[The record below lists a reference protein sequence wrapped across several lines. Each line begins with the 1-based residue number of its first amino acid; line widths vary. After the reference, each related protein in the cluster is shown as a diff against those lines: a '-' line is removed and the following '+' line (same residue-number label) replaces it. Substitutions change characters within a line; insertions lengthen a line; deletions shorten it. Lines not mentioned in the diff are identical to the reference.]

1 MTRYDFVEYLIYE
14 EIKIGFFPS
23 NTTSNMLVITHEG
36 DVHLGSEVDE
46 IPSGV
51 EFRNTGHVRGS
62 WVKIVNP
69 NVIFNNQGKSGSKG
83 TVWLPDADKIY
94 PGVEFRNNGSCI
106 LKAMEP
112 SGKTDFQ
119 TYGSY
124 WKGNIRGINS
134 HRLLN
139 VMINNGLFI

>member
-1 MTRYDFVEYLIYE
+1 
-14 EIKIGFFPS
+14 
-23 NTTSNMLVITHEG
+23 MLVITHEG

-51 EFRNTGHVRGS
+51 EFRNTGSVRGS

-69 NVIFNNQGKSGSKG
+69 NVIFNNQG

-94 PGVEFRNNGSCI
+94 PGVEFRNKGQCI

-112 SGKTDFQ
+112 PGKTDFQ
-119 TYGSY
+119 TFGSY

-139 VMINNGLFI
+139 AMINKGLFI